1 MTDGF
6 CPLAVT
12 CPLPRALATTA
23 LLCRF
28 RSHVWGGHAAFVL
41 SGSSRLARVL
51 QTRPCC
57 HETPACFSAPWPLC
71 SFRLGFAFSGDGEP
85 SRVPGPVCPRSLCPE
100 RSVPTAPSGLLLP
113 IPVSAEGCDLA
124 SSPAPLRLPSLPR
137 SALPEISKY
146 FISLFTRSLNKHPF
160 PREHDFPRTRSCH
173 TQFLTA
179 CPPSSK
185 EPDTE
190 RREHAVRA
198 IDISKSCTLVRF
210 YVVSAH

>member
-23 LLCRF
+23 LLCRY

-41 SGSSRLARVL
+41 SGSSRLACVL

-57 HETPACFSAPWPLC
+57 HEAPACFSAPWPLC

-100 RSVPTAPSGLLLP
+100 RSVPTAPAGF
-113 IPVSAEGCDLA
+113 
-124 SSPAPLRLPSLPR
+124 SSPFRSQLKAVTWPQVLLHYVFHLCPAVLSLKSLSTSFHYLPG
-137 SALPEISKY
+137 
-146 FISLFTRSLNKHPF
+146 H
-160 PREHDFPRTRSCH
+160 
-173 TQFLTA
+173 
-179 CPPSSK
+179 
-185 EPDTE
+185 
-190 RREHAVRA
+190 
-198 IDISKSCTLVRF
+198 
-210 YVVSAH
+210 